1 MEKAAID
8 RGLKEGKEN
17 IHDCMSL
24 TFSVVIPT
32 YHRPKELTR
41 CLNGVLGQEISKDSY
56 EIIVVDNDVAGS
68 AKATVQQIETR
79 NKEIRYEK
87 RFSNNVSEAR
97 NLGAKIGKGEWIAF
111 LDDDCI
117 PGPDWLSTA
126 MKLLATVNEPGLVF
140 GGGYLVESE
149 APTTCRSE
157 VIYLPKDKYLL
168 EGNCFHRRSEYLSLG
183 GMRPDLGPSDKR
195 FGYHEGSELQDRY
208 LNKYGSEHKRILFS
222 QLAVRHI
229 KSKKPT
235 GWLVVLSGY
244 DSAFAFNSSKPKR
257 GISNVVRILGCIV
270 RYMLQTIKLNPSG
283 KERELYRMG
292 ELFGEIAI
300 QGKKN
305 HKK

>member
-1 MEKAAID
+1 M
-8 RGLKEGKEN
+8 
-17 IHDCMSL
+17 
-24 TFSVVIPT
+24 
-32 YHRPKELTR
+32 
-41 CLNGVLGQEISKDSY
+41 GVLGQEISKDHY

-79 NKEIRYEK
+79 HKEIRYEK

-117 PGPDWLSTA
+117 PDPDWLSRA
-126 MKLLATVNEPGLVF
+126 LRLLQEVNQPGLVF

-149 APTTCRSE
+149 APTTFRSE
-157 VIYLPKDKYLL
+157 LIYLPKDKYLP
-168 EGNCFHRRSEYLSLG
+168 EGNCFYRRSEYLSLG

-195 FGYHEGSELQDRY
+195 FGYHEGSELQGRY
-208 LNKYGSEHKRILFS
+208 LNKYGSEHRRILLHPLDVHH
-222 QLAVRHI
+222 LAR
-229 KSKKPT
+229 KKRK
-235 GWLVVLSGY
+235 GWLAIVSGY
-244 DSAFAFNSSKPKR
+244 DAAFAFGSSKPKR

-270 RYMLQTIKLNPSG
+270 RYILQTIKLSPSG

-292 ELFGEIAI
+292 ELFGESAL